1 MSEHFHAIAWIDHRE
16 AKIFHFNAEEVE
28 RESVRAHGAGRHVQ
42 HKANVTG
49 AGHKG
54 IDRSYFADVATALD
68 HTGAILLAGPGNA
81 KLEFRHYL
89 EQEHP
94 HLLARVSGVEPLD
107 HPTEP
112 QLVALARRFF
122 RADDRMHAQV
132 H

>member
-1 MSEHFHAIAWIDHRE
+1 MSEHFHAITWIDHRE

-28 RESVRAHGAGRHVQ
+28 REVVRAHGAGRHVQ

-54 IDRSYFADVATALD
+54 IDKAFFDEVAA
-68 HTGAILLAGPGNA
+68 A
-81 KLEFRHYL
+81 
-89 EQEHP
+89 
-94 HLLARVSGVEPLD
+94 LD

-122 RADDRMHAQV
+122 KADDRMHAQQR
-132 H
+132 